1 MKAYITLF
9 LLIFSGYLCS
19 VTRTV
24 AIDGTQQYTSIQA
37 AVYDSGHGDV
47 VLIYPGR
54 YQESVTLNGCN
65 ITITSLFLSD
75 PDPSIINDTIID
87 GNVNSCI
94 RAINGAIV
102 TINGLTLTNNE
113 NDTNVAITFSG
124 GGVYIND
131 YSSATISNCIIRD
144 CIALSGGGVSV
155 SSYSSV
161 TISNVKI
168 FNNQALL
175 KGGGLSFNNSNLL
188 TIDPAYSCEI
198 YNNKA
203 TQGMDISVNYLSYN
217 SVPRNIT
224 LGLGSLPL
232 TDADGY
238 FINVHNANVAVNI
251 AQGAIDQI
259 DHDLYVAPD
268 GDDDN
273 SGINPASP
281 LKTIALAM
289 QRIASNPDNPKTIH
303 LAPGLYSHSANGQ
316 ILPMGVKSNVKVQG
330 AGMGETIIDGEL
342 SRTFWGAWYASNVEI
357 SGMKMMNG
365 RSVYTFVLSF
375 YYSTNIVVRD
385 IECNNNYGSS
395 SSGIMFGY
403 SSNIHVE
410 NAILGNTEYLND
422 ISGLWT
428 FECNNFYA
436 TNIIVNGNST
446 TDSETNHMGMK
457 FYDSDIHLRN
467 SIVSNIS
474 AIDAW
479 VFFYQSIYE
488 PFADYN
494 LDMSNVL
501 IINNT
506 ISNPSWV
513 SSPIYIQ
520 NRYQPVQINNCTI
533 ANNSSPGFV
542 CRILAGADLR
552 NVIFH
557 NPGSGSELGLMNY
570 LSVNDTA
577 YPVSIKNSLF
587 RTASPP
593 SSRPEL
599 VTLTDNLMSTNPLF
613 LGSMDSNL
621 NVSQP
626 EYYQLSSL
634 SPCIDTGTPDTT
646 GLNLPQMDLAGNWR
660 IWNDRIDM
668 GCYEYGSEPV
678 GIDDPALA
686 PSPERISISAYP
698 NPLFNTSKAAGVFI
712 EFTLPGKPA
721 AEPVLD
727 IYNVRGQKVKTM
739 QLSESYNSLVQ
750 KAGLSGDVKQNGEFY
765 STVWNGKDDRN
776 RPLASGTYIVKV
788 RADRMLATI
797 KITIIK

>member
-395 SSGIMFGY
+395 SSGIIFGY

-599 VTLTDNLMSTNPLF
+599 VTLTDNLMSSDPVF
-613 LGSMDSNL
+613 LGTVDTNL
-621 NVSQP
+621 SVDQP

-634 SPCIDTGTPDTT
+634 SPCIDSGTPDTT